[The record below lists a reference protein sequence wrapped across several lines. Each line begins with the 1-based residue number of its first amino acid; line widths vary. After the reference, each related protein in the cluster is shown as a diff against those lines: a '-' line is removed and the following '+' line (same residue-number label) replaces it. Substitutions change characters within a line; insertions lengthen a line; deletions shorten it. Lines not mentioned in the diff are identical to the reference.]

1 MEAGTLY
8 EVATDTNW
16 ITKALDS
23 SYKLFKNLNVILV
36 IKTYAIVQFDVWT
49 GQDDFNDSE
58 PMGFVGA
65 FFYRRVD
72 FKL

>member
-1 MEAGTLY
+1 M
-8 EVATDTNW
+8 
-16 ITKALDS
+16 
-23 SYKLFKNLNVILV
+23 NVILV
-36 IKTYAIVQFDVWT
+36 IKTYAFVQFDVWT